1 MAYVPI
7 RVNQTEQCEVTA
19 MLPTDIC
26 IAFCNGLISFSDRS
40 SRHICITYDQDKES
54 SIVKKLKFIFYVHL
68 LVCALPEFKVS
79 SPALP
84 KLPVINKT
92 PSVYTRGLH

>member
-26 IAFCNGLISFSDRS
+26 IVFCNGLISFSDRS
-40 SRHICITYDQDKES
+40 SRYICITYDHAKEY
-54 SIVKKLKFIFYVHL
+54 SIVKKLKFIFFVHL
-68 LVCALPEFKVS
+68 LVRALPEFKVS
-79 SPALP
+79 SPTLL

-92 PSVYTRGLH
+92 PSVYTRGFY